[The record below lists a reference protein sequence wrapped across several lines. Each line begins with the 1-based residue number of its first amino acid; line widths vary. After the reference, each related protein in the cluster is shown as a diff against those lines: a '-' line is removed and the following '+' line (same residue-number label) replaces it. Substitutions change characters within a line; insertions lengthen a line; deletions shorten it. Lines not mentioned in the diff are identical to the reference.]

1 MNKYRSEIFGEFTY
15 AESMTYEDLIANES
29 DLMENLDGI
38 FQDGGAEHLDYTP
51 LGDMLMTQCAFEVQ
65 NLEIFRD
72 IAQEIAFILP
82 EKIKGRLMCL
92 QKDLT
97 SYHLFW
103 IRRGQWQE
111 QEIILPIKGPENVPV
126 HKIKKMPE
134 PVQKQE
140 EMPAVSDKPEMNM
153 ERINGADL

>member
-82 EKIKGRLMCL
+82 EKIKGRLLCL

-111 QEIILPIKGPENVPV
+111 QEIILPVKGPENAPV

-140 EMPAVSDKPEMNM
+140 EVHPASDASEMK
-153 ERINGADL
+153 